1 MRGWRN
7 AIGVRMRKTPEA
19 VSRVGDSIGF
29 GGKNCYCSCTVLT
42 EAVMDEVDI
51 AIQGTGNGAGQ
62 V

>member
-1 MRGWRN
+1 M
-7 AIGVRMRKTPEA
+7 RMRKTPEA

-42 EAVMDEVDI
+42 EAIMDEVDI